1 MLLTVVVL
9 GGVILGAT
17 TIAGLL
23 MIYQVRQSTNVTDS
37 TKAIFAAD
45 AGVELSLYNRF
56 KNPNYT
62 ILSILDN
69 KATFAIIPTGLNAIK
84 SVGTAGKSNR
94 AFEVRFIATQCSDGI
109 DNDGDGLIDFNP
121 VNGGDPDCLA
131 PGDNDESDGGG
142 GGGGEEAEL

>member
-23 MIYQVRQSTNVTDS
+23 MIYQVRQSTNVADS

-45 AGVELSLYNRF
+45 TGVELYLYNRF

-62 ILSILDN
+62 ILSTLDN
-69 KATFAIIPTGLNAIK
+69 KATFTIIPTGLNAIK

-94 AFEVRFIATQCSDGI
+94 AFEVRFIATQCSDGV
-109 DNDGDGLIDFNP
+109 DNDVDGFIDFP
-121 VNGGDPDCLA
+121 ADPDCSS
-131 PGDNDESDGGG
+131 PGDNDESGGG
-142 GGGGEEAEL
+142 GDGDGEEAEL